1 MEDPLKMKMWSKTE
15 KHPELSSR
23 PSNIYNRILSMF
35 VVIAVIFGTLGGV
48 ASAADEVVTGVHIDP
63 QSSSNIVYVDD
74 NSIILFATADIS
86 GGSGTTNRNVTD
98 EATWSS
104 TSSSI
109 KVAKGVVTATGVV
122 SSATITARYKDKT
135 DTYSVSSQYY
145 YNDVKLKIDSVDAPD
160 KQDVNL
166 GPDLTFV
173 ATGTKSDSA
182 IDTLTDT
189 AVWTSSNSNVATV
202 SKGVVKLLTA
212 GETTITVKSK
222 GKSDSIVLT
231 VKSPYEKIEIN
242 NNSDQEISGPIDITI
257 GASNDRQLK
266 AKAVYKSGAS
276 GPVDITNDTTWTSSN
291 SAVAKINEKG
301 LLTAVGAG
309 TAVISAKRFGAT
321 DSVTV
326 IVRTEYEAL
335 KITPEKTINVTLYGK
350 NVELTASASSG
361 KELNRDVTALAE
373 WKISDTDQAVAGILE
388 IGNKVYAVPK
398 GTGTA
403 QITASY
409 LGLSKTISITVSPT
423 ITTVEIEKDSLDVFV
438 EDTATL
444 PAVNGKT
451 VAGDTK
457 DIGKFVEWTSGDTS
471 IVKIEDGKW
480 KALKAGT
487 VTLTATLEGASG
499 TPDISDTIIVNVHK
513 KILALIPSEETI
525 SVVIGKEVELPKVQL
540 IYEDGFEEPV
550 SDKIVWK
557 SSTPKLLVT
566 STKLKGLLAT
576 TATLTGTYLN
586 QTVKIKVTVEEEF
599 ISFAIEPKKISTTLK
614 RSQTVKVTGTTKSG
628 KKVSLGSRID
638 WHPSSE
644 DHVTIKGSSVKGV
657 EEGSGKLTATVQG
670 KSLEIPYIVTAKLTK
685 LTASNTSF
693 ATVAGT
699 QHSVELTALYENGK
713 SANVTSQATW
723 VTSKAAVATVSDG
736 RISVISK
743 GSATIKGTF
752 GGKSV
757 TIRVSVK

>member
-1 MEDPLKMKMWSKTE
+1 MKMWSKTE

-23 PSNIYNRILSMF
+23 PSYIYNRILSMILVLALIGSTF
-35 VVIAVIFGTLGGV
+35 GGV

-104 TSSSI
+104 TSSLI

-242 NNSDQEISGPIDITI
+242 NNSDQEISSPIDITI

-291 SAVAKINEKG
+291 SAVAKISEKG
-301 LLTAVGAG
+301 LMTAVGAG
-309 TAVISAKRFGAT
+309 TAVISAKRFGST

-326 IVRTEYEAL
+326 IVRTEFEAL
-335 KITPEKTINVTLYGK
+335 KITPEKTINVTLYGAK
-350 NVELTASASSG
+350 VELTASASSG
-361 KELNRDVTALAE
+361 KELNKPVTDLAE
-373 WKISDTDQAVAGILE
+373 WKISDADQAVAVIE
-388 IGNKVYAVPK
+388 KDSNTKRVYVVPK

-457 DIGKFVEWTSGDTS
+457 DIGKFVEWTSSDTS
-471 IVKIEDGKW
+471 IVKIEDGKL

-487 VTLTATLEGASG
+487 VTLSATLEGASG
-499 TPDISDTIIVNVHK
+499 TPDITDTITVNVHK

-540 IYEDGFEEPV
+540 IYEDGSEDPI

-644 DHVTIKGSSVKGV
+644 EHVTVKGSSVKGV

-670 KSLEIPYIVTAKLTK
+670 KSLEVPYVVTAKLSK

-693 ATVAGT
+693 ATVAGA

-713 SANVTSQATW
+713 TANVTTQATW
-723 VTSKAAVATVSDG
+723 VSSKAAVATVSDG